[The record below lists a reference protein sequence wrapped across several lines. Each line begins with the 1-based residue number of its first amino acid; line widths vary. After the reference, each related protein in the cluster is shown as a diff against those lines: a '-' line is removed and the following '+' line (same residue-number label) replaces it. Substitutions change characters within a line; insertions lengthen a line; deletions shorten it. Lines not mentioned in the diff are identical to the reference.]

1 MTTEEQFALI
11 GLAGAAQDDR
21 NMTAKEKALPEAKVD
36 DEKAP
41 SIDKVDGKI
50 EEDGEQKKEEMNCRD
65 I

>member
-1 MTTEEQFALI
+1 MTTEEQFDLI

-41 SIDKVDGKI
+41 SIAKVDGKI